1 MHQNWDASEEC
12 SQTFQANDNGA
23 FAGEGTRPT
32 WGPHLPMSSMST
44 ALPWL
49 PASSSSPLLSSLPPP
64 APNTTIPK
72 DIAVLSHAIG
82 FHRLNPYTQTN
93 KINLHRKNPQTHPKI
108 RDKNAGQ
115 GLHLFEESKVIKI
128 NRSEALPTESLQS
141 RV

>member
-1 MHQNWDASEEC
+1 
-12 SQTFQANDNGA
+12 
-23 FAGEGTRPT
+23 
-32 WGPHLPMSSMST
+32 MST

-72 DIAVLSHAIG
+72 DIAALSHAIG

-93 KINLHRKNPQTHPKI
+93 NKSASQKPTNTSKNSIT

-128 NRSEALPTESLQS
+128 NRSEALPTESFQS